1 VAFRSEECAQL
12 LVSAAAVEAQ
22 MTGKP
27 RAIRRST
34 QASRSRSTTWR
45 DDGLTSGATGDSVD
59 QLAKLGE
66 LKRNGDLTQEEFD
79 QAKARLLA

>member
-1 VAFRSEECAQL
+1 
-12 LVSAAAVEAQ
+12 
-22 MTGKP
+22 
-27 RAIRRST
+27 
-34 QASRSRSTTWR
+34 
-45 DDGLTSGATGDSVD
+45 VD